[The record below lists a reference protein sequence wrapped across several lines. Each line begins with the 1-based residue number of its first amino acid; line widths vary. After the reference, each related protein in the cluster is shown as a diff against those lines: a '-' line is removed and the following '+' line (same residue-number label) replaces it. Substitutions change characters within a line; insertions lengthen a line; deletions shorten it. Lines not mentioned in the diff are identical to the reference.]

1 MNIGFVRARR
11 VVCAAVAGLLWVMP
25 AHAADPLD
33 HAAQM
38 RITLLAEDV
47 AHERPGKARRE
58 LEGDLLAAYYEYALA
73 RVRLHA
79 DHATTV
85 RRLDRLADD
94 PDLALPVLAA
104 RAARYAPGSPTR
116 ARWRATTWGCA
127 PFWATTL
134 PPGRVCLPPL
144 TAPGAAAGKAPRKR
158 LCRAGLRHQPVVFR
172 ERTLPS
178 PGARTVHRPRDTS
191 APGRRRWTGDDRR
204 P

>member
-104 RAARYAPGSPTR
+104 RAARYAPGSPY
-116 ARWRATTWGCA
+116 
-127 PFWATTL
+127 
-134 PPGRVCLPPL
+134 
-144 TAPGAAAGKAPRKR
+144 AGKMESHY
-158 LCRAGLRHQPVVFR
+158 LGLRTF
-172 ERTLPS
+172 L
-178 PGARTVHRPRDTS
+178 
-191 APGRRRWTGDDRR
+191 GDDPSAWPRVLATFDR
-204 P
+204 AWRGGGESP